1 MSGDDLGEPAHPV
14 SGRTLRR
21 DAALAVTTP
30 TWAGVRLGVAAL
42 FAIVMVGLSVAA
54 WGLRSDVDKVR
65 VAARKVERI
74 APTVS
79 QVAKRAATATSEL
92 VGVSGSLD
100 SLLGKADAL
109 ASEVTKKSSQLEE
122 QTTSTQK
129 TLGRVKVASGL
140 LGADGLSSGLGK
152 LDGYLNQAS
161 GAAST
166 VHETSSSLQG
176 AIPSSLSPAIA
187 ASLNQAAK
195 TFAELG
201 AAADNAAAKAGQ
213 VADNAGS
220 WWTVLFV
227 VLVIVA
233 VAALA
238 NLGWRIWLHRRWRA
252 LRHTRAEAVVIG
264 AIAALT
270 PIPSAH
276 TTQTVGGPPNF

>member
-1 MSGDDLGEPAHPV
+1 VSLSGNPLINRA
-14 SGRTLRR
+14 RR
-21 DAALAVTTP
+21 SSVRSFPRKILAFDR
-30 TWAGVRLGVAAL
+30 G
-42 FAIVMVGLSVAA
+42 
-54 WGLRSDVDKVR
+54 GLRAGSESTPDVDQIGAFR
-65 VAARKVERI
+65 ARRGER
-74 APTVS
+74 AC
-79 QVAKRAATATSEL
+79 QC
-92 VGVSGSLD
+92 
-100 SLLGKADAL
+100 
-109 ASEVTKKSSQLEE
+109 
-122 QTTSTQK
+122 
-129 TLGRVKVASGL
+129 ASGL